1 MPRGKGPTLTE
12 RRAEELRLS
21 IARTARDIFIAD
33 GDTTATVERICAEVG
48 IATRTFYRHFPVK
61 EDVLGPL
68 FRRSEVHM
76 RSLLTD
82 AAADSDP
89 VDVLVDMFTV
99 EVRRRQSVETQNLQP
114 VEMARKLMSLVAET
128 PQYRLRWMEWS
139 EGLADAITEFL
150 AGHFELAEDP
160 FTRSLPSRL
169 IVHASSNAYIWWADA
184 KEPHELDEL
193 VLAHRSGIGMVLA
206 GLQPLEVG
214 RQAPRGA

>member
-12 RRAEELRLS
+12 RRAEELRLD
-21 IARTARDIFIAD
+21 IARTACDIFIAD

-68 FRRSEVHM
+68 FRRSENNM
-76 RSLLTD
+76 RGLLSC

-99 EVRRRQSVETQNLQP
+99 EVRHRQSAGAQHRQSVET
-114 VEMARKLMSLVAET
+114 ARKLMALVAET

-139 EGLADAITEFL
+139 ENLADAITEFL
-150 AGHFELAEDP
+150 ARHFDLGDDA
-160 FTRSLPSRL
+160 FMRALPSRL
-169 IVHASSNAYIWWADA
+169 IVHVSSNAYIWWTDA

-193 VLAHRSGIGMVLA
+193 IAAHRSGIGMVLA
-206 GLQPLEVG
+206 GLQRLDVSRLVSG
-214 RQAPRGA
+214 TS

>member
-21 IARTARDIFIAD
+21 IAKTARDIFIAD

-68 FRRSEVHM
+68 FRRSEDNM
-76 RSLLTD
+76 RALLAG
-82 AAADSDP
+82 AAAESDP
-89 VDVLVDMFTV
+89 VDVLVDMFIV
-99 EVRRRQSVETQNLQP
+99 EVQRRQAIEAKQQSVEI
-114 VEMARKLMSLVAET
+114 ARKLMSLVAET

-139 EGLADAITEFL
+139 ASLADAITEYL
-150 AGHFELAEDP
+150 AGHFELGDDV

-169 IVHASSNAYIWWADA
+169 IVHVSSNAYIWWADA

-193 VLAHRSGIGMVLA
+193 VAAHRSGIGMVLA
-206 GLQPLEVG
+206 GLQQLHAS
-214 RQAPRGA
+214 R

>member
-1 MPRGKGPTLTE
+1 MPKGKGPTLTE
-12 RRAEELRLS
+12 RRAEELRLN
-21 IARTARDIFIAD
+21 IARTACDIFIAD

-68 FRRSEVHM
+68 FGRSETNM
-76 RSLLTD
+76 RDLLSC

-99 EVRRRQSVETQNLQP
+99 EVRHRQSAGAQHRESVDK
-114 VEMARKLMSLVAET
+114 ARKLMALVAET

-139 EGLADAITEFL
+139 ENLADAITEFL
-150 AGHFELAEDP
+150 AGHFDLSDDV

-169 IVHASSNAYIWWADA
+169 IVHVSSNAYIWWTDA

-193 VLAHRSGIGMVLA
+193 IAAHRSGIAMVLA
-206 GLQPLEVG
+206 GLQRSDG
-214 RQAPRGA
+214 SRQTRAR

>member
-1 MPRGKGPTLTE
+1 MPRGNGPTLTE

-68 FRRSEVHM
+68 FRRSEGHM
-76 RSLLTD
+76 RALL
-82 AAADSDP
+82 AGAPADSDP
-89 VDVLVDMFTV
+89 VDVLVDMFTL
-99 EVRRRQSVETQNLQP
+99 EVRHRQTAEVQHQQSVEI
-114 VEMARKLMSLVAET
+114 ARKLMSLVAET

-139 EGLADAITEFL
+139 ENFADAITEFL
-150 AGHFELAEDP
+150 AGHFALGEDE
-160 FTRSLPSRL
+160 FIRSLPSRL
-169 IVHASSNAYIWWADA
+169 VIHVSSNAYTWWVDA

-193 VLAHRSGIGMVLA
+193 VAAHRSGIGMVLS
-206 GLQPLEVG
+206 GLERLHTD
-214 RQAPRGA
+214 R